1 VALIDE
7 KVETMSKKRLSI
19 SVLAAAAAASVMSV
33 AAAAPVTLTIE
44 SWRNDDLAL
53 WRDKIIPVFE
63 KAHPDIKVKF
73 APTAPAEFNA
83 VLNSKLEAGTAG
95 DLITCRP
102 FDVPLTHFQKG
113 FLEPLNGLKGMDN
126 FTPVAKTAWTT
137 DDGKTTFCVPIAA
150 VMHGFMYNKDIFAK
164 LGITPPATNDQFLAA
179 LTKIKADGHYVP
191 LDMGTKDTWEASQLA
206 YQNIGP
212 NYYKGEEGRRALVAG
227 KAKLT
232 DPQWVEPFRMMAK
245 WKPFLADGFE
255 SQTYPDS
262 QNMFTLGRAAI
273 YPAGS
278 WEITGFNKAAGF
290 KVGIFTPPVQKA
302 GDKCYIS
309 DHPDIGM
316 GANRKSKH
324 VAEAKVFLEFVA
336 SKEFAAIYANALPGF
351 FSLQKTPVEMSD
363 PLAKE
368 FASWRGKCDSTP
380 RPTHAILSRGTPSLE
395 DDLWVKAAG
404 VVNGTLTPEAAAQQ
418 LQKGL
423 DSWYKPAAH

>member
-1 VALIDE
+1 
-7 KVETMSKKRLSI
+7 MSKKRLSI
-19 SVLAAAAAASVMSV
+19 SMLVAAAFAAMASAAAS
-33 AAAAPVTLTIE
+33 AAPVTLTIE
-44 SWRNDDLAL
+44 SWRNDDLSI
-53 WRDKIIPVFE
+53 WRDKIIPAFE
-63 KAHPDIKVKF
+63 KANPDVKVRF
-73 APTAPAEFNA
+73 APTAPAEYNA

-102 FDVPLTHFQKG
+102 FDVPLQHFQKG
-113 FLEPLNGLKGMDN
+113 HLRSLNDLKGMDN

-150 VMHGFMYNKDIFAK
+150 VLHGFMYNKDVFAK
-164 LGITPPATNDQFLAA
+164 LNLAPPATMDQLLALLA
-179 LTKIKADGHYVP
+179 KVKADGKYTP
-191 LDMGTKDTWEASQLA
+191 LAMGTKDTWEASQLA

-212 NYYKGEEGRRALVAG
+212 AYYKGEQGRKALIAG

-232 DPQWVEPFRMMAK
+232 DAQFVEPLRVMAK
-245 WKPFLADGFE
+245 WKPFLAEGFE

-262 QNMFTLGRAAI
+262 QNMFTLGRAAV

-278 WEITGFNKAAGF
+278 WEISGFNKQAKFPIGVF
-290 KVGIFTPPVQKA
+290 SPPVPKA

-316 GANRKSKH
+316 GVNAKSKN
-324 VAEAKVFLEFVA
+324 VAQARAFLEFVA
-336 SKEFAAIYANALPGF
+336 SKEFATIYANSLPGF
-351 FSLQKTPVEMSD
+351 FSLQKTPVEMAD

-368 FASWRGKCDSTP
+368 YAGWRSKCESTP
-380 RPTHAILSRGTPSLE
+380 RVTHQILSRGKPSLE
-395 DDLWVKAAG
+395 DDLWVKAAA

-423 DSWYKPAAH
+423 DGWYKPAP

>member
-1 VALIDE
+1 MMKKTILNALATTAIMC
-7 KVETMSKKRLSI
+7 V
-19 SVLAAAAAASVMSV
+19 VNA
-33 AAAAPVTLTIE
+33 AAAAPVVLTIE
-44 SWRNDDLAL
+44 SWRNDDLAI

-73 APTAPAEFNA
+73 APTAPAEYNA
-83 VLNSKLEAGTAG
+83 VLNSKLAAGSAG

-102 FDVPLTHFQKG
+102 FDVPLQHFQKG
-113 FLEPLNGLKGMDN
+113 YLLGLNDLKGMDN
-126 FTPVAKTAWTT
+126 FTQVAKTAWTT

-150 VMHGFMYNKDIFAK
+150 VMHGFMYNKDAFAK
-164 LGITPPATNDQFLAA
+164 LGLTPPATVDQFFAVLN
-179 LTKIKADGHYVP
+179 KIKADGKYVP
-191 LDMGTKDTWEASQLA
+191 LAMGTKDTWEASQLA

-212 NYYKGEEGRRALVAG
+212 AYYKGEEGRRALIAG
-227 KAKLT
+227 KSKLT
-232 DPQWVEPFRMMAK
+232 DPQWVEIFRTLAK
-245 WKPFLADGFE
+245 WKPYLGEGFE

-278 WEITGFNKAAGF
+278 WEISGFNKQASF
-290 KVGIFTPPVQKA
+290 KIGAFPPPVQKA

-316 GANRKSKH
+316 GVNAKSKN
-324 VAEAKVFLEFVA
+324 AAQAKAFLEFVA
-336 SKEFAAIYANALPGF
+336 SKEFATIYANALPGF

-380 RPTHAILSRGTPSLE
+380 RFTHQILSRGTPNLE
-395 DDLWVKAAG
+395 DDLWVKAAS
-404 VVNGTLTPEAAAQQ
+404 VINGTLTPEAAAQQ

-423 DSWYKPAAH
+423 DSWYKPAK

>member
-1 VALIDE
+1 
-7 KVETMSKKRLSI
+7 MSKKQVFVTLL
-19 SVLAAAAAASVMSV
+19 VAAASAMAMGT

-44 SWRNDDLAL
+44 SWRNDDLAI
-53 WRDKIIPVFE
+53 WRDKIIPAFE
-63 KAHPDIKVKF
+63 KAHPDIKVRF

-83 VLNSKLEAGTAG
+83 VLSSKFDAGTAG

-102 FDVPLTHFQKG
+102 FDVPLQHFNKG
-113 FLEPLNGLKGMDN
+113 RLLPLNDLKGMAN

-150 VMHGFMYNKDIFAK
+150 VMHGFMYNKDVFAK
-164 LGITPPATNDQFLAA
+164 LGLTPPATVDQFFAILD
-179 LTKIKADGHYVP
+179 KVKADGKLVP
-191 LDMGTKDTWEASQLA
+191 LAIGTKDTWEASQLA

-212 NYYKGEEGRRALVAG
+212 NYYKGEEGRRALIAG

-232 DPQWVEPFRMMAK
+232 DAPFVEPLRVMAK
-245 WKPFLADGFE
+245 WKPYLADGFE

-262 QNMFTLGRAAI
+262 QNMFTLGRAAV

-278 WEITGFNKAAGF
+278 WEISGFNKQAGF
-290 KVGIFTPPVQKA
+290 KVGVFPPPVAKA

-316 GANRKSKH
+316 GVNAKSKN
-324 VAEAKVFLEFVA
+324 AAQAKVFLEFVA
-336 SKEFAAIYANALPGF
+336 SKEFATIYANALPGF
-351 FSLQKTPVEMSD
+351 FSLQKTAVDMTD

-368 FASWRGKCDSTP
+368 FASWRGKCESTP
-380 RPTHAILSRGTPSLE
+380 RVTHQILSRGKPSLE
-395 DDLWVKAAG
+395 DDLWVKAAA
-404 VVNGTLTPEAAAQQ
+404 VVNGSLAPEAAAQQ

-423 DSWYKPAAH
+423 DSWYKPATP

>member
-1 VALIDE
+1 
-7 KVETMSKKRLSI
+7 MSKKRLSI
-19 SVLAAAAAASVMSV
+19 SMLVAAAIAATASTAVI
-33 AAAAPVTLTIE
+33 AAPVTLTIE
-44 SWRNDDLAL
+44 SWRNDDLSI
-53 WRDKIIPVFE
+53 WRDKIIPAFE
-63 KAHPDIKVKF
+63 KANPDIKIKF
-73 APTAPAEFNA
+73 APTAPAEYNA

-102 FDVPLTHFQKG
+102 FDVPLQHFQKG
-113 FLEPLNGLKGMDN
+113 HLRALNDLKGMDN

-150 VMHGFMYNKDIFAK
+150 VMHGFMYNKDAFSK
-164 LGITPPATNDQFLAA
+164 LGLTPPATTDQLFAILA
-179 LTKIKADGHYVP
+179 KVKADGKYTP
-191 LDMGTKDTWEASQLA
+191 LAIGTKDTWEASQLA

-212 NYYKGEEGRRALVAG
+212 NYYKGEQGRKALIAG

-232 DPQWVEPFRMMAK
+232 DAQFVEPLKVMAK
-245 WKPFLADGFE
+245 WKPFLAEGFE

-262 QNMFTLGRAAI
+262 QNMFTLGRAAV

-278 WEITGFNKAAGF
+278 WEISGFNKQANF
-290 KVGIFTPPVQKA
+290 PVGVFYPPVAKA

-316 GANRKSKH
+316 GVNAKSKN
-324 VAEAKVFLEFVA
+324 AAQAKVFLEFVA
-336 SKEFAAIYANALPGF
+336 SKEFASIYANALPGF
-351 FSLQKTPVEMSD
+351 FSLQKTPVDMAD

-368 FASWRGKCDSTP
+368 FVSWRSKCESTP
-380 RPTHAILSRGTPSLE
+380 RVTHQILSRGKPSLE
-395 DDLWVKAAG
+395 DDLWVKAAA

-423 DSWYKPAAH
+423 DSWYKPAP